1 MPKVAVVTDGSAGL
15 PPHMLHKYDIKVVP
29 IDVVIDGVICE
40 DISPREIVESLED
53 GLHVT
58 TSRPAPDRFLQVFED
73 LHSRGYD
80 GVAVGTLSAG
90 LSGTFESAQ
99 MAAKVCTLPVEVVD
113 SQSIGLGLGFP
124 VFDAARV
131 AAQGAPIEVVARE
144 LSTRARQASVYFYL
158 DTLEYLRK
166 GGRIGA
172 ASALIGTALA
182 VKPILQLTDGLIAP
196 CEKVRTESRAIERIV
211 ELALV
216 RVKNDSCARF
226 GIQHLGAPDRAQK
239 CADFLKVVYPEAEIV
254 ISEVDAVVGVHAGPG
269 LVAIIVSDNPQP
281 ISGV

>member
-15 PPHMLHKYDIKVVP
+15 PPELLHKYDIRVVP
-29 IDVVIDGVICE
+29 IDVVINGVVRAG
-40 DISPREIVESLED
+40 ISPGEIVHALRD
-53 GLHVT
+53 GLQVT
-58 TSRPAPDRFLQVFED
+58 TSRPAPDRFLQVFEE
-73 LHSRGYD
+73 LHAKGYD
-80 GVAVGTLSAG
+80 GIVVGTLSAG
-90 LSGTFESAQ
+90 LSGTCESAQ
-99 MAAKVCTLPVEVVD
+99 MAARACKLPVEVVD
-113 SQSIGLGLGFP
+113 SKSIGLGLGFS

-131 AAQGAPIEVVARE
+131 AAQGAPIDRVAHE
-144 LSTRARQASVYFYL
+144 LGSRAHEAAVYFYL

-172 ASALIGTALA
+172 ASAWIGTALA

-216 RVKNDSCARF
+216 RVKDESCARF
-226 GIQHLGAPDRAQK
+226 GIQHLGAPDRAKK
-239 CADFLKVVYPEAEIV
+239 CAELLRFVHPDAEIV

-281 ISGV
+281 IFEV

>member
-15 PPHMLHKYDIKVVP
+15 PPELLHKYDIRVVP
-29 IDVVIDGVICE
+29 IDVVINGVVRAG
-40 DISPREIVESLED
+40 ISPGEIVHALRD
-53 GLHVT
+53 GLQVT
-58 TSRPAPDRFLQVFED
+58 TSRPAPDRFLQVFEE
-73 LHSRGYD
+73 LRAKGYD
-80 GVAVGTLSAG
+80 GIVVGTLSAG
-90 LSGTFESAQ
+90 LSGTCESAQ
-99 MAAKVCTLPVEVVD
+99 MAARACKLPVEVVD
-113 SQSIGLGLGFP
+113 SKSIGLGLGFS

-131 AAQGAPIEVVARE
+131 AAQGAPIDRVAQE
-144 LSTRARQASVYFYL
+144 LGSRAHEAAVYFYL

-172 ASALIGTALA
+172 ASAWIGTALA

-196 CEKVRTESRAIERIV
+196 CEKVRTESRGIERIV

-216 RVKNDSCARF
+216 RVKDESCARF
-226 GIQHLGAPDRAQK
+226 GIQHLGAPDRAKK
-239 CADFLKVVYPEAEIV
+239 CAELLRFVHPDAEIV

-281 ISGV
+281 IFEV